1 MVLGHREAISKAT
14 REAYS
19 RSGASH
25 VLALSGLHIGIIFSL
40 FLLVF
45 RRNALGIFL
54 SIIAAWAFAL
64 FVGLPS
70 SAIRSAVM
78 LTIYALSTLSNEE
91 NQGLNSLA
99 LAALVVLLPQPMML
113 WDISFQLSFMAVAG
127 ILIAYKPLFYA
138 VYPTNC
144 LLRWAWG
151 MICISLS
158 AQMLT
163 FPLLLHYFGSFA
175 TYFLLTNFIVI
186 PAATAILYLALLAFV
201 SMLIPALQT
210 WIINLMTMIA
220 GWMNTAVTTISHLP
234 YAAINSGK
242 ISISQTICIYI
253 AVFSLMRIYYIIS
266 ERHPLLH

>member
-1 MVLGHREAISKAT
+1 
-14 REAYS
+14 
-19 RSGASH
+19 
-25 VLALSGLHIGIIFSL
+25 
-40 FLLVF
+40 
-45 RRNALGIFL
+45 
-54 SIIAAWAFAL
+54 
-64 FVGLPS
+64 
-70 SAIRSAVM
+70 M

-91 NQGLNSLA
+91 NQSLNSLA

-127 ILIAYKPLFYA
+127 ILIAYKPLFYT
-138 VYPTNC
+138 VYPTNR

-158 AQMLT
+158 AQILT

-210 WIINLMTMIA
+210 WIVNLMTMIA

-234 YAAINSGK
+234 YAAIDSGK
-242 ISISQTICIYI
+242 ISISQTICLYI
-253 AVFSLMRIYYIIS
+253 AVFSLIRIYYIIS